1 MKKAYSPCSLELIP
15 VGPEVI
21 RTSNFDSGSNF
32 DPGTIVG
39 GMDDSGDIL

>member
-21 RTSNFDSGSNF
+21 RTSTSNF

-39 GMDDSGDIL
+39 GLDDSGDTL

>member
-1 MKKAYSPCSLELIP
+1 MKKTYSPCSLELIP

-21 RTSNFDSGSNF
+21 RTSNFD
-32 DPGTIVG
+32 PVG